1 MTQVG
6 DESTLAVETT
16 GSELAELRVRGRQG
30 SGKSPAKR
38 IDGKGRPSQAG
49 ARERGAAQAA
59 GRLPSLHPAGFSDH
73 LGAIGRGKETP
84 FRFSGPSGAPPRE
97 ESRIPIQTDGDV
109 VAARQRGREMS
120 VRIGFSPSESTFLA
134 TAISELARNILNFA
148 GHGDL
153 LLRTVEEGEHQGILV
168 EAQDEGPGIPD
179 IAKALQDGYS
189 TSGSLGLG
197 LPGIRRLMDE
207 FEIRS
212 TVGRGTTVSTIK
224 WRSGGRSL
232 ENGGGD

>member
-1 MTQVG
+1 M
-6 DESTLAVETT
+6 
-16 GSELAELRVRGRQG
+16 RVRRGYGKASGGRIG
-30 SGKSPAKR
+30 GEEKNKMS
-38 IDGKGRPSQAG
+38 
-49 ARERGAAQAA
+49 GAARNARA
-59 GRLPSLHPAGFSDH
+59 KAPDPLPPLLPPDGPDH

-84 FRFSGPSGAPPRE
+84 FRFSGSAEGASRD
-97 ESRIPIQTDGDV
+97 ESRIRIQSDGDV

-120 VRIGFSPSESTFLA
+120 VQIGFSPSESTFLA

-153 LLRTVEEGEHQGILV
+153 LLRTIREGERQGILV
-168 EAQDEGPGIPD
+168 EARDEGPGIPD

-207 FEIRS
+207 FEVRS
-212 TVGRGTTVSTIK
+212 TVGRGTTVFTIK
-224 WRSGGRSL
+224 WRSSGRSAD
-232 ENGGGD
+232 NGVEE